1 MAEIGQKRGISISSK
16 MKIRRI
22 SGYQCRLS
30 FDSLE
35 QTYQAH
41 WVAFLQSD
49 LGKIYQAIPWQE
61 LINLLGLKDHAK
73 GPESLFSPRGKLALM
88 FLKHYA
94 ACSDQKLM
102 QQLNANIDYQLF
114 CDIYIPPSDR
124 LTNYK
129 IISEIR
135 CDIASRLDID
145 QFQQLLADH
154 WRPFMANLDSVTYD
168 ATCYES
174 AIRYPTDVKLLW
186 ESVHWSY
193 RQLKQLSKQAGV
205 KLLRTKY
212 RKWKRRYQQY
222 SKLRRKTSKRK
233 RALLRAL
240 LALLAKISAQ
250 LTHLEHLP
258 SPHHLVR
265 TYHQRRKAIEQV
277 LAQQHAKFHDGQKPS
292 ERIVSIDKP
301 YIRPIVRG
309 KEIKGVEFGA
319 KVHKLQVDGISFIEH
334 LSFDAFHEGN
344 RLALSIIKTQ
354 QLTHTRVRLL
364 GADGIYATNAN
375 RKMIT
380 KAGIGTDFKAKGR
393 PGKFAKQ
400 KTTLAKAITKERA
413 SRLEGSFGT
422 DKEHFLLKRI
432 MARTKRTEILW
443 IFMGIHTSNALKIGR
458 RMAQQKQMAA

>member
-1 MAEIGQKRGISISSK
+1 MAEIGQKRGISITSK

-22 SGYQCRLS
+22 SGYQCALS
-30 FDSLE
+30 FDSVE
-35 QTYQAH
+35 HTYNEH
-41 WVAFLQSD
+41 WQAFLQSE
-49 LGKIYQAIPWQE
+49 LGKIYQGIPWQE
-61 LINLLGLKDHAK
+61 LIKVLGLRDHTK
-73 GPESLFSPRGKLALM
+73 GPDSLFSPRGKLGLM

-94 ACSDQKLM
+94 GCSDQKLM

-114 CDIYIPPSDR
+114 CDIYIPPSAR
-124 LTNYK
+124 LKNYK

-145 QFQQLLADH
+145 RAQRVLADY
-154 WRPFMANLDSVTYD
+154 WRPFMVTLDSVTYD

-193 RQLKQLSKQAGV
+193 GQLKRLSKQAGV

-212 RKWKRRYQQY
+212 RKWKKRYGEY
-222 SKLRRKTSKRK
+222 SKLKRKTSKRK

-258 SPHHLVR
+258 LPYQLVR
-265 TYHQRRKAIEQV
+265 KYHQRRQAIEQILV
-277 LAQQHAKFHDGQKPS
+277 QQHAKFHYGQKPTG
-292 ERIVSIDKP
+292 RIVSIDKP

-309 KEIKGVEFGA
+309 KEIKAVEFGA

-334 LSFDAFHEGN
+334 LSFDNFHEGI
-344 RLALSIIKTQ
+344 RLPLAIAKTQ
-354 QLTHTRVRLL
+354 QLTHKKVRLL
-364 GADGIYATNAN
+364 GADRIYGTNSN
-375 RKMIT
+375 RRLVST
-380 KAGIGTDFKAKGR
+380 AQIGTDFVPKGR
-393 PGKFAKQ
+393 PSKHTPHKR
-400 KTTLAKAITKERA
+400 TLAKAITKERA

-432 MARTKRTEILW
+432 LARTKHTEILW

-458 RMAQQKQMAA
+458 RMAQQKQVAA

>member
-1 MAEIGQKRGISISSK
+1 

-22 SGYQCRLS
+22 SDYQCSLS

-35 QTYQAH
+35 QTYQVH
-41 WVAFLQSD
+41 WGAFLQSD
-49 LGKIYQAIPWQE
+49 LGNIYQAIPWQE
-61 LINLLGLKDHAK
+61 LVQLFGLKDQAK
-73 GPESLFSPRGKLALM
+73 GPKSLFSPRGKLALM

-94 ACSDQKLM
+94 ACSDHKLM

-124 LTNYK
+124 LTNFK

-135 CDIASRLDID
+135 CEIASRLNID
-145 QFQQLLADH
+145 QTQQILAEH
-154 WRPFMANLDSVTYD
+154 WRPFMANLDCVTYD

-193 RQLKQLSKQAGV
+193 QQLKHLSKQAEV

-212 RKWKRRYQQY
+212 RKWKQRYQAY

-233 RALLRAL
+233 RALLRSL
-240 LALLAKISAQ
+240 LALLAKISVQ

-258 SPHHLVR
+258 YRYQLVR
-265 TYHQRRKAIEQV
+265 KYHQRRRAIEQI
-277 LAQQHAKFHDGQKPS
+277 LAQQHAKFHNGQKPTN
-292 ERIVSIDKP
+292 RIVSIDKP

-309 KEIKGVEFGA
+309 KEVKGVEFGA
-319 KVHKLQVDGISFIEH
+319 KVHKLQVGGISFIEH

-344 RLALSIIKTQ
+344 RLPISIIKTQ
-354 QLTHTRVRLL
+354 QLTRTRVRLV

-393 PGKFAKQ
+393 PGKFSKQ
-400 KTTLAKAITKERA
+400 KTALAKAITKERA

-432 MARTKRTEILW
+432 LARTKGTEILW

-458 RMAQQKQMAA
+458 RMAQQEQIAA

>member
-1 MAEIGQKRGISISSK
+1 MAGIGQKRGISIRVK
-16 MKIRRI
+16 MKVRRI
-22 SGYQCRLS
+22 SSYQCRLR

-35 QTYQAH
+35 QIYQAH
-41 WVAFLQSD
+41 WAAFMHSD

-61 LINLLGLKDHAK
+61 LTRLLGLRDHAK
-73 GPESLFSPRGKLALM
+73 GPESLFSPQGKLALM

-94 ACSDQKLM
+94 GCSDQKLM

-114 CDIYIPPSDR
+114 CDIHIPPSNR

-135 CDIASRLDID
+135 CEIASRLDID
-145 QFQQLLADH
+145 QVQQLLADH
-154 WRPFMANLDSVTYD
+154 WRPFMSNLDSVTYD

-193 RQLKQLSKQAGV
+193 RQLKSLSKQAGV

-212 RKWKRRYQQY
+212 RKWKRRYQEY
-222 SKLRRKTSKRK
+222 SKLKRKTSKRK

-240 LALLAKISAQ
+240 LALLAKISTQ
-250 LTHLEHLP
+250 LTDLEHLP
-258 SPHHLVR
+258 YPYQLVR
-265 TYHQRRKAIEQV
+265 KYHQRRQTIEQL
-277 LAQQHAKFHDGQKPS
+277 LAQQHAKFYDEQKPTQ
-292 ERIVSIDKP
+292 RIVSIDKP

-309 KEIKGVEFGA
+309 KETKGVEFGA

-344 RLALSIIKTQ
+344 RLPISIIKTQ

-375 RKMIT
+375 RKVVT
-380 KAGIGTDFKAKGR
+380 QAGIGTDFKAKGR
-393 PGKFAKQ
+393 PGFTQQ
-400 KTTLAKAITKERA
+400 KKALAKAITKERA

-432 MARTKRTEILW
+432 LARTKRTEILW
-443 IFMGIHTSNALKIGR
+443 VFMGIHTSNALKIGR
-458 RMAQQKQMAA
+458 RIAQQKQIAA